1 MAQNDK
7 PEVSGKTVSFK
18 RESWSKQSIETP
30 RFRQLAMSLTEPFR
44 PKLSRNA
51 PLSSGESQWSAIHE
65 AGHAVAQYSFKGSF
79 PERVYLSNQGGEVHD
94 FGNCGL
100 AKLLC
105 GNEPVSLEQLAPD
118 IEIYIAGALAEL
130 LITDSPRW
138 DFAQSDIGGALQLAE
153 YATEK
158 PHEYIETLIAPT
170 VQLLVDKWNV
180 VVAVAAELIR
190 KTKLN
195 ARDVQLCIELASKE
209 IAGR

>member
-1 MAQNDK
+1 MRD
-7 PEVSGKTVSFK
+7 T
-18 RESWSKQSIETP
+18 T
-30 RFRQLAMSLTEPFR
+30 
-44 PKLSRNA
+44 
-51 PLSSGESQWSAIHE
+51 
-65 AGHAVAQYSFKGSF
+65 AGM
-79 PERVYLSNQGGEVHD
+79 
-94 FGNCGL
+94 
-100 AKLLC
+100 
-105 GNEPVSLEQLAPD
+105 EQLARD
-118 IEIYIAGALAEL
+118 IETYVAGGLAEL
-130 LITDSPRW
+130 LVTDSPRW
-138 DFAQSDIGGALQLAE
+138 ELAQSDFSGAIQLAE